1 MQFSWDET
9 KNRANQR
16 KHGISFDKA
25 EEIFRSDD
33 YLEIFD
39 EAHSEVEDRFIAI
52 GFIARGLVVV
62 VWTQVDAEAGR
73 IISARPAKRREERLF
88 ESYAGNRDD

>member
-16 KHGISFDKA
+16 KHGISFDEA
-25 EEIFRSDD
+25 EDIFRSDD

-39 EAHSEVEDRFIAI
+39 EAHSEVEDRSSLAAWSSWS
-52 GFIARGLVVV
+52 GH
-62 VWTQVDAEAGR
+62 
-73 IISARPAKRREERLF
+73 K
-88 ESYAGNRDD
+88 